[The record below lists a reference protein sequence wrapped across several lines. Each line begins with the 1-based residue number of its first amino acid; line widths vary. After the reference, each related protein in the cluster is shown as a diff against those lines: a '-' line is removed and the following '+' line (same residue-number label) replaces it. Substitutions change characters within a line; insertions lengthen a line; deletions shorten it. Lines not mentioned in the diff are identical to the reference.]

1 MWKWCLAFAG
11 PGAGAAAGQP
21 RPWRPPTWRICARTS
36 GACRS
41 GVADLTLRVEQLEA
55 ETGALRDK
63 TKAAAQDCA
72 TVAELNDAVAR
83 MSREIQSAVAT
94 SKDETLRQVA
104 AQMEKLARQTNA
116 ALDALGR
123 NPAQRP
129 SSATFSEEFPK
140 EGVSYTVQ
148 KGDTLA
154 SIAKKT
160 GAKVQD
166 IINANKI
173 ADPARIMVGQTLFIP
188 GGK

>member
-1 MWKWCLAFAG
+1 MWKWCSLVPVLAI
-11 PGAGAAAGQP
+11 AAAAQSQ
-21 RPWRPPTWRICARTS
+21 T
-36 GACRS
+36 
-41 GVADLTLRVEQLEA
+41 VAPADVAGLREDVRGLSQRLSDLALRVEQLEA
-55 ETGALRDK
+55 ENSALRGK
-63 TKAAAQDCA
+63 TKAAAQDFA

-104 AQMEKLARQTNA
+104 AQMQKLALQTNA

-123 NPAQRP
+123 NQAQRP
-129 SSATFSEEFPK
+129 SSASFSEEFPK

-160 GAKVQD
+160 GAKFQD
-166 IINANKI
+166 IINANKV